1 MNSDVI
7 NHFNENDYLFHGTST
22 LYFNDFK
29 ILGINGI
36 FPDSYYDPLKKLYD
50 FIIKDKDLEDLLT
63 SFNNYGYL
71 NEFFRRQESIRINN
85 KDKEIWMYN
94 KLESTKKFS
103 NGRQNGEGIS
113 VFMNYLNTYYQEIIK
128 KYPNIQTKLD
138 TIINIF
144 DKDNSK
150 GITLA
155 FSKKDLKKYCSG
167 LERIQDFK
175 NRVAVLSKEY
185 SNTFVHYCNIIPH
198 IIYIVDLT
206 NVYQPKL
213 LPLLSDEAQE
223 YVKKL
228 TSPQEEPSIKLTEN
242 EETVVPAKDIT
253 KYKLEPIDP
262 TDIDTFYRSELE
274 VYKDHNIKLNYLNN
288 EYILTLLPK
297 SGGKSKKKNKRK
309 SRKTIKSK
317 KSRKQRGGGNNKLV
331 KNCLDTFVKSKIE
344 KEQETSKRFYDELEK
359 LFKINAK
366 KNKTLKKED
375 KEKIKKELERIKKGR
390 KMSKSR
396 KNILSLKKL
405 YSKLY
410 CNPTC
415 NGTMLESGNELSPEY
430 YKAYRDN
437 KQLIDYDKSE
447 RKKIFGNKTNV
458 LSDGFYEKAPKK
470 YVDKIKKEGAIS
482 LCSSIVKW

>member
-1 MNSDVI
+1 MNSNVI

-22 LYFNDFK
+22 LYFDYFK
-29 ILGINGI
+29 KHGINGR
-36 FPDSYYDPLKKLYD
+36 FPDLYYDPLKELYD
-50 FIIKDKDLEDLLT
+50 FIREDKDLNDLLT
-63 SFNNYGYL
+63 KFHNSSYL
-71 NEFFRRQESIRINN
+71 DEFFIRQESIRENN
-85 KDKEIWMYN
+85 KKKEIWMYN

-103 NGRQNGEGIS
+103 NGRPNGEGIS
-113 VFMNYLNTYYQEIIK
+113 VFMNYLRTNYNVIITK
-128 KYPNIQTKLD
+128 NPNIKTKLD
-138 TIINIF
+138 NLINIF

-155 FSKKDLKKYCSG
+155 FSKKDLKKHCSG
-167 LERIQDFK
+167 FESIQDFT
-175 NRVAVLSKEY
+175 NRVALLSEES

-206 NVYQPKL
+206 NEDQPKL

-228 TSPQEEPSIKLTEN
+228 TSPQIPSIKLTEGVETFVPV
-242 EETVVPAKDIT
+242 EELH
-253 KYKLEPIDP
+253 KYKLIPILSTDP
-262 TDIDTFYRSELE
+262 DTLFTSDLE
-274 VYKDHNIKLNYLNN
+274 VYKDHNIILKELNN
-288 EYILTLLPK
+288 NNISITLLPK
-297 SGGKSKKKNKRK
+297 RGGKRKKTNKKKSSK
-309 SRKTIKSK
+309 SIKSK

-344 KEQETSKRFYDELEK
+344 KEQETSKQFYDELEK
-359 LFKINAK
+359 ILKMNAK

-375 KEKIKKELERIKKGR
+375 KEKIKKDLERIKKGR

-396 KNILSLKKL
+396 KNIESFKKL
-405 YSKLY
+405 YTKLY

-430 YKAYRDN
+430 YKAYKDN
-437 KQLIDYDKSE
+437 KQLINYDKSE

-470 YVDKIKKEGAIS
+470 YVDNIKKEGAIS
-482 LCSSIVKW
+482 LCSPIVK